1 MGDLLAV
8 LGGCGG
14 IGRSVVERAREQG
27 YDVAVLDLPASLAAH
42 PPTDGRLCIAVDATQ
57 DEQIAE
63 AARTLREHK
72 PTLKGFVNTCG
83 FLTQRV
89 PTLETAPDDWS
100 VTLEGNLS
108 SAFYSARHFA
118 PLISPGGAMVMTGS
132 GLGASP
138 RPDYGAYAVA
148 KAGIAALTR
157 QLALELAP
165 NVRVNC
171 VAPSAVDTPFLTGGT
186 GRSQESNTPILD
198 RDAVAASIPL
208 QRLGTP
214 EDIADPILFLLSDHA
229 RYITGQTLYVNGGAF
244 MP

>member
-1 MGDLLAV
+1 MSNLLAV

-14 IGRSVVERAREQG
+14 IGRTVVQEARARG

-42 PPTDGRLCIAVDATQ
+42 PPPDDTLSIALDATEDQ
-57 DEQIAE
+57 QVAE
-63 AARTLREHK
+63 AATALREQA
-72 PTLKGFVNTCG
+72 PTLKGFVNACG
-83 FLTQRV
+83 FLSQRV
-89 PTLETAPDDWS
+89 PTLEIAPENWAES
-100 VTLEGNLS
+100 IEGNLT

-118 PLISPGGAMVMTGS
+118 PLIAPGGAMVVIGS

-148 KAGIAALTR
+148 KAGIAALIR

-165 NVRVNC
+165 DIRVNC
-171 VAPSAVDTPFLTGGT
+171 VAPSAVDTAFLTGGT
-186 GRSQESNTPILD
+186 GRSRSSDTPVLD

-208 QRLGTP
+208 KRLATP

-229 RYITGQTLYVNGGAF
+229 RYITGQTLYVNGGAY

>member
-14 IGRSVVERAREQG
+14 IGRSIVERAREQG

-42 PPTDGRLCIAVDATQ
+42 PAPEGTLCIAVDATQ
-57 DEQIAE
+57 DEQVVE

-72 PTLKGFVNTCG
+72 RTLKGFVNTCG

-89 PTLETAPDDWS
+89 PTLETPPDDWS

-118 PLISPGGAMVMTGS
+118 PLISQGGSMVMTGS

-165 NVRVNC
+165 NLRVNC
-171 VAPSAVDTPFLTGGT
+171 VAPSAVDTAFLTGGT
-186 GRSQESNTPILD
+186 GRSQESNTSILD

-208 QRLGTP
+208 KRLATP
-214 EDIADPILFLLSDHA
+214 EDIAGPILFLLSDEA

>member
-1 MGDLLAV
+1 M

-14 IGRSVVERAREQG
+14 IGRSIVERAREQG

-42 PPTDGRLCIAVDATQ
+42 PAPEGTLCIAVDATQ
-57 DEQIAE
+57 DEQVVE
-63 AARTLREHK
+63 AARTLREHER
-72 PTLKGFVNTCG
+72 TLMGFVNTCG

-89 PTLETAPDDWS
+89 PTLETPPDDWS

-108 SAFYSARHFA
+108 SAFYSVRYFA
-118 PLISPGGAMVMTGS
+118 PMISPGGAIVMTGS

-165 NVRVNC
+165 NLRVNC
-171 VAPSAVDTPFLTGGT
+171 VAPSAVDTAFLTGGT
-186 GRSQESNTPILD
+186 GRSQKSDTPILD

-208 QRLGTP
+208 QRLATP
-214 EDIADPILFLLSDHA
+214 EDIADPILFLLSEHA
-229 RYITGQTLYVNGGAF
+229 RYITGHTLYVNGGAF

>member
-42 PPTDGRLCIAVDATQ
+42 PPPEDTPCIAVDATQ

-63 AARTLREHK
+63 AAQTLREQK
-72 PTLKGFVNTCG
+72 PALKGFVNTCG

-89 PTLETAPDDWS
+89 PTLETPPDDWS

-108 SAFYSARHFA
+108 SAFYSARYFA
-118 PLISPGGAMVMTGS
+118 PLISPGGAIVMTGS

-165 NVRVNC
+165 NLRVNC
-171 VAPSAVDTPFLTGGT
+171 VAPSAVDTAFLTGGT
-186 GRSQESNTPILD
+186 GRSQESDT
-198 RDAVAASIPL
+198 
-208 QRLGTP
+208 
-214 EDIADPILFLLSDHA
+214 ADS
-229 RYITGQTLYVNGGAF
+229 GS
-244 MP
+244 